1 MTVLPVINCETYE
14 EAEKK
19 IRQAAEFS
27 DFLHLDVED
36 GVFLPRHNWGDPDQL
51 VKIHKAIGKPDLKF
65 EVHLMVS
72 NPEAVVDAWLRT
84 GIVERVIVHLEAMT
98 DSVYLLEKCKKYF
111 SEAMLAVNPGT
122 EAERLTAHKDDF
134 KYLQVLAVQ
143 PGPSGQKFNEA
154 MLDKI
159 KLIRKNVPNAII
171 EVDGGVN
178 LETAKLIKE
187 AGADIVVSD
196 SYIFTSP
203 DPKRAYEE
211 LLKAT
216 SS

>member
-1 MTVLPVINCETYE
+1 MIVLPVINVESYE
-14 EAEKK
+14 DAEKK

-65 EVHLMVS
+65 EVHLMVN

-98 DSVYLLEKCKKYF
+98 DSVYLLEKCKNYF

-122 EAERLTAHKDDF
+122 EADRLTAHKDDF
-134 KYLQVLAVQ
+134 KYFQILAVQ
-143 PGPSGQKFNEA
+143 QGPSGQKFDEK

-159 KLIRKNVPNAII
+159 KLIRSNMPNAII

-178 LETAKLIKE
+178 LATAKLIKE
-187 AGADIVVSD
+187 AGADILVSD
-196 SYIFTSP
+196 SYIFGSQ
-203 DPKRAYEE
+203 DPQKAYET
-211 LLKAT
+211 LKNA
-216 SS
+216 